1 MIFPVDNQ
9 YSPEP
14 NCRGEYN
21 IWMFECLQCLNKNT
35 TYFHLLTPH
44 QTKFFTKK
52 SIYPF
57 IRFLPPN

>member
-21 IWMFECLQCLNKNT
+21 TTCLNKNT